1 MRIAFY
7 APLKPPDHPV
17 PSGDRAMARRLVEAL
32 RMGGHEVE
40 LACRLRSRDPLG
52 DPIRQARLRDLG
64 IRLAERYV
72 RRARPG
78 PDLWFTYHLY
88 YKAADWV
95 GPHASR
101 RLGIPYL
108 VAEASLAPKR
118 AGGPWDLGY
127 RATLAALEQ
136 AAIVLPLN
144 PANAACLPDKARLR
158 DLPPFLDARPFAAAG
173 PGRNRWPMLE
183 ADRPWILAVGMMRPG
198 AKLASYRLLAAA
210 LQRLPCADW
219 RLLIVGDG
227 PARDEVEAAFAPL
240 AARCHFAG
248 ALADEALA
256 AAYASADLAAWPA
269 IEEAY
274 GMALLEAQAAGC
286 PVVAGRG
293 IGVAAVVADGETGL
307 LTARDDPDCFAAAL
321 ARLLGDA
328 ALRRRLGAAARR
340 RVAAFHD
347 LPAASRRLDALLR
360 ELVP

>member
-1 MRIAFY
+1 
-7 APLKPPDHPV
+7 
-17 PSGDRAMARRLVEAL
+17 
-32 RMGGHEVE
+32 
-40 LACRLRSRDPLG
+40 
-52 DPIRQARLRDLG
+52 
-64 IRLAERYV
+64 
-72 RRARPG
+72 
-78 PDLWFTYHLY
+78 
-88 YKAADWV
+88 
-95 GPHASR
+95 
-101 RLGIPYL
+101 
-108 VAEASLAPKR
+108 
-118 AGGPWDLGY
+118 
-127 RATLAALEQ
+127 
-136 AAIVLPLN
+136 
-144 PANAACLPDKARLR
+144 
-158 DLPPFLDARPFAAAG
+158 

-183 ADRPWILAVGMMRPG
+183 PDRPWILAVGMMRPG

-240 AARCHFAG
+240 APRCHFAG

-269 IEEAY
+269 IEEAD
-274 GMALLEAQAAGC
+274 GMARLEAQAAGS

-293 IGVAAVVADGETGL
+293 IGVAAVVADGAPGL

-340 RVAAFHD
+340 RVAAFHA